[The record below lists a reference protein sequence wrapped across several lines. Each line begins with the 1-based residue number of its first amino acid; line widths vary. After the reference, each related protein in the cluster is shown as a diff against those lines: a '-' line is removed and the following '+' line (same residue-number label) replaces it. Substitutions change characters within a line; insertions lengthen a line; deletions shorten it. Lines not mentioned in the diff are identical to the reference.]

1 MAAKRYFC
9 STDQTKQ
16 FMKPSKQGR
25 NKLREF
31 FRKHIGNPVDRVS
44 GLYATNAIERQRFSV
59 LMFSTLG
66 ILLIV
71 PLNVLGL
78 LIDTEPVFVK
88 INTVWLALLLILDT
102 AFLKRIISLA
112 ATLKIQIYLAQF
124 TFSAAMVYSA
134 FHAGENYYRVVILG
148 DMVLSVA
155 MLMLSLISHF
165 KHTPHAMS
173 FIIFATYLA
182 CSVISENK
190 DISNL
195 LPLFTIICV
204 LISFLGVKLL
214 DDFKGLQMENTELH
228 EDEKTLKRL
237 LGLDKRQ
244 AMELLKLGK
253 EEKPSEKQTIRLLSI
268 MDDQSRERLFAAVN
282 DHLVKKNT
290 QLATIAEALPELSA
304 SETEICRLILQGK
317 KQSEICATLG
327 KTQGNIT
334 SQRTHIRAKLNLKPK
349 DNLGE
354 ALLKRLKEH
363 RADNLPPKNFSV

>member
-1 MAAKRYFC
+1 
-9 STDQTKQ
+9 
-16 FMKPSKQGR
+16 MKPSIQGR

-31 FRKHIGNPVDRVS
+31 FHKHIAAPAERMS
-44 GLYATNAIERQRFSV
+44 ALYATNAIERQRLTV
-59 LMFSTLG
+59 LLFSTLG

-88 INTVWLALLLILDT
+88 INTAWLALILVLDT
-102 AFLKRIISLA
+102 AFLKRAITLT
-112 ATLKIQIYLAQF
+112 ATLKTQLYIAQL

-134 FHAGENYYRVVILG
+134 FRAGENYYRTVILG
-148 DMVLSVA
+148 DMVLSMA

-182 CSVISENK
+182 CSIISGDK

-214 DDFKGLQMENTELH
+214 DDFKGMQLENTELQ
-228 EDEKTLKRL
+228 EDEKNLTKL

-268 MDDQSRERLFAAVN
+268 MDDQSKEKLFAALN

-290 QLATIAEALPELSA
+290 QLATIAEAFPELSA

-363 RADNLPPKNFSV
+363 RTGNLPPENFSI